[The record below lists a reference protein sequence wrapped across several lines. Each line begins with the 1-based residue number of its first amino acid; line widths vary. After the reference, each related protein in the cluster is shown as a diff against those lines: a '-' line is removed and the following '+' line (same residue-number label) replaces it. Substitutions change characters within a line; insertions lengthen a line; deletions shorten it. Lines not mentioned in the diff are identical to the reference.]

1 LALAL
6 CYSSCSY
13 SADDRSTQELLCA
26 GCEVTGTLSG
36 DVENRGGV
44 NVYGYEGGEEVYRT
58 ELAQHLTEA
67 QLQAGFA
74 LEGQVAAMACLNTIG
89 SNMSCEDVGDP
100 TADTMRITL
109 EVADGQ
115 ISYQQQTTY
124 SVSNPPS
131 EGFQTYRIGLPV
143 PENELTLSRA
153 YAEMT
158 IFGIDEGF
166 WQGNFG
172 IATRSPGIL
181 MDYQTNPIVTTGQD
195 QATQQVLASVENQ
208 ISAPTM
214 PSFMNDAPQ
223 TPDTGS
229 AESAAPDSDTS
240 SGDSEAGTEPSIN
253 DIEIEGSEQDEIN
266 VPPNL
271 AGGGAS
277 AAREATRM
285 AAMAQ
290 AAADVSS
297 YRAAT
302 YPDRQFYAPVE
313 LKGGET
319 WDNPASR
326 RWRTGADQRMEAMI
340 DMQWSD

>member
-1 LALAL
+1 
-6 CYSSCSY
+6 
-13 SADDRSTQELLCA
+13 
-26 GCEVTGTLSG
+26 
-36 DVENRGGV
+36 
-44 NVYGYEGGEEVYRT
+44 
-58 ELAQHLTEA
+58 
-67 QLQAGFA
+67 
-74 LEGQVAAMACLNTIG
+74 
-89 SNMSCEDVGDP
+89 
-100 TADTMRITL
+100 MRITL

-115 ISYQQQTTY
+115 ISYQQQKTH

-131 EGFQTYRIGLPV
+131 EGFQTYRIGLSV
-143 PENELTLSRA
+143 PENEFALSRA

-158 IFGIDEGF
+158 IFGTDEGF

-181 MDYQTNPIVTTGQD
+181 MDYQTNPVMRTGQD
-195 QATQQVLASVENQ
+195 QATQQVLSAVEDQ
-208 ISAPTM
+208 ISAPTL
-214 PSFMNDAPQ
+214 PSFMNDTQQ
-223 TPDTGS
+223 TPVIDS
-229 AESAAPDSDTS
+229 ANSAAPDSDDA
-240 SGDSEAGTEPSIN
+240 SGESDAGAEPSID
-253 DIEIEGSEQDEIN
+253 DIELEGSDQDEIN

-271 AGGGAS
+271 AGVGGG

-340 DMQWSD
+340 DMQWSE